1 MILAISKTHHKSVIL
16 TTMEWKGPE
25 KDGENG
31 SDVPVTMKQRPQ
43 ASPAPRPGAA
53 PKESWFIAAV
63 KPDAVFPQAGWPQPL
78 YMVKEAD
85 PEGLWM

>member
-1 MILAISKTHHKSVIL
+1 LDRTRTNQRHAMTLAISRTHHKSVTL
-16 TTMEWKGPE
+16 TTMEWKGPG

-31 SDVPVTMKQRPQ
+31 SDVPVTTKQRPQ

-63 KPDAVFPQAGWPQPL
+63 KPDAAFPQAG
-78 YMVKEAD
+78 
-85 PEGLWM
+85 